1 MYMELIVL
9 LNCCLLI
16 NSTKCFDGG
25 YKGFS
30 SSERNNRSMR
40 GFKLSFSIG
49 PNISNACVESSN
61 ILHLHL
67 KYSDTS
73 RWNSYEIIS

>member
-1 MYMELIVL
+1 MELIVL

-30 SSERNNRSMR
+30 SSERNNNRSMR

-73 RWNSYEIIS
+73 RWNSCEIIS